1 MSFLTSRRA
10 ALNVGG
16 WPAFSHVVTRHDG
29 TGASPE
35 ASELRRHLAALDRS
49 LAVIEFKPNGTI
61 IRANDTFCAAMGYR
75 REEIVGRHH
84 RLFVDPEEAESPA
97 YAAFWNRL
105 AAGEFFT
112 AKFKRR
118 AKGGREVWIQATYNP
133 ILDDEGH
140 VVRVV
145 KYAADIT
152 AEKQRASD
160 IEGQLAA
167 IHRSHAV
174 IAFDLDGVILDANEN
189 FLRAMGYDAE
199 EVVGRHHRMFVD
211 EHHAR
216 SEAYAEFWRRL
227 RDGESFS
234 GEYPRVA
241 KGGRTVWIAASYNPI
256 LDATGAPYKVV
267 KFATD
272 ITAHKQVLAEV
283 SRLVAAAQAGRLD
296 ERADAGISADL
307 APLMQGINAMLQAF
321 ADPVEELASVC
332 ERLAAG
338 DLRGGLEGT
347 YAGAFGSLK
356 SSVNR
361 FVDTLNDLLSGAK
374 TIAGHVA
381 EAGTHVR
388 RTSAALAESA
398 SRESAAVA
406 QSSSALT
413 ATTGQVE
420 ANARNAVVASQS
432 VANAAEAARTGQ
444 DRMAALE
451 EAMNDISASSQEI
464 AKVNDVID
472 EIAFQTNLLALNAAV
487 EAARAGTYGKGFAVV
502 AQEVRTL
509 AERSASAAKETAE
522 IIERSRETVVKGVQ
536 LSAATSSALT
546 GIVTDVEQVQHVVR
560 DIADASKQQTSSLQ
574 DVQRAVELIAEG
586 AHTTASHSQELAR
599 ASEQLSQQT
608 GVLTRSIG
616 RFQVRAAAASPS
628 APPPAALERLLSL
641 LREYRDAASK
651 LLQRLAASSSSS
663 SRRSPAGAS
672 PGRRCAGRGEGAA
685 GTPASHGG

>member
-1 MSFLTSRRA
+1 M
-10 ALNVGG
+10 
-16 WPAFSHVVTRHDG
+16 
-29 TGASPE
+29 
-35 ASELRRHLAALDRS
+35 
-49 LAVIEFKPNGTI
+49 
-61 IRANDTFCAAMGYR
+61 
-75 REEIVGRHH
+75 
-84 RLFVDPEEAESPA
+84 DPEEAESPA

-227 RDGESFS
+227 RDGENFS

-464 AKVNDVID
+464 AKVNGVID
-472 EIAFQTNLLALNAAV
+472 EIAFQTNLLASTRRWRRR
-487 EAARAGTYGKGFAVV
+487 AR
-502 AQEVRTL
+502 ERT
-509 AERSASAAKETAE
+509 
-522 IIERSRETVVKGVQ
+522 
-536 LSAATSSALT
+536 
-546 GIVTDVEQVQHVVR
+546 
-560 DIADASKQQTSSLQ
+560 
-574 DVQRAVELIAEG
+574 
-586 AHTTASHSQELAR
+586 AR
-599 ASEQLSQQT
+599 ASRWSHRKCEPWPN
-608 GVLTRSIG
+608 GVPAPPKRRPRSSSDRGRRSSKGSSSAPRHHRRSRASSPTSSKYNTSCATSLTRANN
-616 RFQVRAAAASPS
+616 RRAVSRTYS
-628 APPPAALERLLSL
+628 APSN
-641 LREYRDAASK
+641 
-651 LLQRLAASSSSS
+651 SSPRARTRRHRTARSWRAPRSS
-663 SRRSPAGAS
+663 
-672 PGRRCAGRGEGAA
+672 
-685 GTPASHGG
+685 